1 MDSTAQTILSN
12 VGQLV
17 GKEFEKLRAVGGEIE
32 ELRDEL
38 ATMHALLRM
47 QTEAEDGAVDHFIR
61 EWMRQVRELTYDAE
75 DCVDL
80 YIFRIRS
87 RPRDRFLV
95 WSKRLVATLFPRHRL
110 AGNIKALR
118 ARAVSISDRHA
129 RYGVG
134 REALRRSPS
143 MALMMAASSAARGMR
158 SANHTGQIV
167 GLEDQ
172 ANALAEKVKACG
184 MELKVFSIVGFGG
197 LGKTTLAMEVCRRL
211 EVDSYLQAQVSVS
224 QMFNTGEDLKEL
236 LKRVLQQIFKREAGN
251 EEGNKENDPLTGIDT
266 MDADQIGSKLKALL
280 NDKRF
285 LIMIDDVWTV
295 AAWDAIYSKFPNNK
309 CGSRIIVTTRIETV
323 AKECSDPSVEE
334 YYIYRMQ
341 PLNPEY
347 SRKLF
352 LSRAFGTMDAPP
364 HEQLE
369 VTMDNILKKCA
380 GLPLAIVS
388 IASLLASYKYPERKD
403 MWETICKS
411 IGSQMESNPTLEG
424 MGQILTL
431 SYNHLPYHLK
441 ACMLYLSLFPEDY
454 EINKN
459 RLLYRWVAEGLVE
472 EKRGLTLLEVAES
485 YFDELVGRSM
495 IIPASSWGYAGR
507 IEVCRVH
514 DMMLEVMVS
523 KSLEANFVSLVGG
536 HYDGMF
542 YDRVRRL
549 SIQGIEHER
558 RHSMERM
565 DMQHVRSL
573 SMFELN
579 GKNLFDRLREFTLL
593 RVLDLES
600 CQGLENKH
608 VVVICQMYLLKFLSL
623 KGTDI
628 SVMPNKVG
636 ELEHLQVLD
645 VRDTNLHELPETVIT
660 LEKVERM
667 DFSHRQNW
675 MIWWILPKGLSK
687 MKALREVARAQ
698 IDNVDVAREFGELG
712 QLRRIFLFVNDNLH
726 VDNKGDPKIL
736 REVALSLSKLY
747 SLRFLGIGRL
757 GTCDGKLDFLD
768 RLPSPPR
775 LLRYLF
781 IDGEITKLPHWVS
794 TLSHLTFFGGVWIN
808 LRGDHIF
815 GTLCK
820 LPSLQNIK
828 LWRDCIRDSTL
839 VLRSTHR
846 LPVLRAL
853 SLCSTYCFSP
863 QVIQFERGCMDKLEE
878 LSVTFYE
885 DTGRIIVG
893 IEHLK
898 NLKEVQLTGKRNN
911 SFLLIAQEKLR
922 SESNGRPKAN
932 QFKVIVRYE

>member
-1 MDSTAQTILSN
+1 MN
-12 VGQLV
+12 
-17 GKEFEKLRAVGGEIE
+17 
-32 ELRDEL
+32 
-38 ATMHALLRM
+38 
-47 QTEAEDGAVDHFIR
+47 
-61 EWMRQVRELTYDAE
+61 DA
-75 DCVDL
+75 
-80 YIFRIRS
+80 I
-87 RPRDRFLV
+87 
-95 WSKRLVATLFPRHRL
+95 
-110 AGNIKALR
+110 
-118 ARAVSISDRHA
+118 
-129 RYGVG
+129 
-134 REALRRSPS
+134 
-143 MALMMAASSAARGMR
+143 
-158 SANHTGQIV
+158 
-167 GLEDQ
+167 
-172 ANALAEKVKACG
+172 
-184 MELKVFSIVGFGG
+184 
-197 LGKTTLAMEVCRRL
+197 
-211 EVDSYLQAQVSVS
+211 
-224 QMFNTGEDLKEL
+224 
-236 LKRVLQQIFKREAGN
+236 
-251 EEGNKENDPLTGIDT
+251 
-266 MDADQIGSKLKALL
+266 
-280 NDKRF
+280 RF

-441 ACMLYLSLFPEDY
+441 DCMLYLSLFPEDY

-472 EKRGLTLLEVAES
+472 DKLGLTLLEVAKS
-485 YFDELVGRSM
+485 YFDELVSRSM

-549 SIQGIEHER
+549 SIQQGIEHER

-593 RVLDLES
+593 RVLDLEG

-645 VRDTNLHELPETVIT
+645 VRDTNLHELPETVIR

-675 MIWWILPKGLSK
+675 MIWWTLPKGLSK
-687 MKALREVARAQ
+687 MKALREVARAE

-726 VDNKGDPKIL
+726 VDKKGDPKIL

-828 LWRDCIRDSTL
+828 LWRACIEDTTL
-839 VLRSTHR
+839 VLRSIHR
-846 LPVLRAL
+846 FPLLRAL
-853 SLCSTYCFSP
+853 SLCSTYCSSP
-863 QVIQFERGCMDKLEE
+863 GVIQFERGCMDKLEE
-878 LSVTFYE
+878 LSVTFHLG
-885 DTGRIIVG
+885 TQRRIFG

-898 NLKEVQLTGKRNN
+898 NLKEVQLTGKRDN
-911 SFLLIAQEKLR
+911 SSSLFLAQEKLR
-922 SESNGRPKAN
+922 SESNRRPKAN

>member
-17 GKEFEKLRAVGGEIE
+17 GKEFDKLRAVGGEIE

-95 WSKRLVATLFPRHRL
+95 WSKHLVATLFPRHRL

-134 REALRRSPS
+134 RVALRRSAS
-143 MALMMAASSAARGMR
+143 MAPVMAGASAARGMR

-167 GLEDQ
+167 GMEDQ
-172 ANALAEKVKACG
+172 ANDLAEKMKAG
-184 MELKVFSIVGFGG
+184 DMKLKVFSIVGFGG
-197 LGKTTLAMEVCRRL
+197 LGKTTLAMEVCQQL
-211 EVDSYLQAQVSVS
+211 EVDFYLQAQVSVS
-224 QMFNTGEDLKEL
+224 QMFNVGEDLKEL
-236 LKRVLQQIFKREAGN
+236 LKRVLQQMFKREVGN
-251 EEGNKENDPLTGIDT
+251 EKGNKEKDPLADIDT
-266 MDADQIGSKLKALL
+266 MDADQLGSKLKALL
-280 NDKRF
+280 SNKRF
-285 LIMIDDVWTV
+285 LVMIDDVWTV
-295 AAWDAIYSKFPNNK
+295 AAWDAIHSKFPNNN

-323 AKECSDPSVEE
+323 AKECSDPSVDE

-352 LSRAFGTMDAPP
+352 LNRAFGTMDAPP
-364 HEQLE
+364 HEELE

-388 IASLLASYKYPERKD
+388 IASLLGRYKYPERKD

-472 EKRGLTLLEVAES
+472 DKRGLTLLEVAKS
-485 YFDELVGRSM
+485 YFDDLVSRSM
-495 IIPASSWGYAGR
+495 IIPASSWGAAGR
-507 IEVCRVH
+507 TEVCRVH

-558 RHSMERM
+558 RNCMERM

-573 SMFELN
+573 SLFELN
-579 GKNLFDRLREFTLL
+579 GKNLFDRLKEFTLL
-593 RVLDLES
+593 RVLDLEG

-645 VRDTNLHELPETVIT
+645 VRDTNLHGLPETVIM

-667 DFSHRQNW
+667 DFSHWKKW
-675 MIWWILPKGLSK
+675 MTWWTLPKGLSK
-687 MKALREVARAQ
+687 MKALREVERAE

-712 QLRRIFLFVNDNLH
+712 QLQRIFLFVNDNLH
-726 VDNKGDPKIL
+726 VDKEGDPNIL
-736 REVALSLSKLY
+736 QEVALSLSKLY
-747 SLRFLGIGRL
+747 SLRSLGIGRL
-757 GTCDGKLDFLD
+757 GSGKGKLDFLD
-768 RLPSPPR
+768 RLSTPPR

-794 TLSHLTFFGGVWIN
+794 TLSHLTFFGGIWIN
-808 LRGDHIF
+808 LSGDHIF
-815 GTLCK
+815 GILCK
-820 LPSLQNIK
+820 LPSLQSIK
-828 LWRDCIRDSTL
+828 LWRACIEDTIL
-839 VLRSTHR
+839 VLRSIHR
-846 LPVLRAL
+846 FPVLRAL
-853 SLCSTYCFSP
+853 SLCSTYCLSP

-885 DTGRIIVG
+885 CWERRIVG

-898 NLKEVQLTGKRNN
+898 NLKEVQLTGINDVKGNQEGSTKTKS
-911 SFLLIAQEKLR
+911 SFGGGLIYK
-922 SESNGRPKAN
+922 
-932 QFKVIVRYE
+932 